1 MLDPAIATALNRQI
15 NTELAAWYGYLA
27 MPDWCDAKH
36 LFGFAAFLDAQ
47 SREEQE
53 HARRL
58 IQYLRD
64 RGGRLELARVEAPRR
79 EFDSLGDV
87 FEAALEQERHN
98 TSQIHALYD
107 LAKTKNDYP
116 TVSALQWFLDEQ
128 VEEEKTMDEALGL
141 VRFAGE
147 DRSALLT
154 LNEQFGRR
162 AAGDEVASVAPG
174 SASPA

>member
-1 MLDPAIATALNRQI
+1 MFDPAIEAAINKQI

-27 MPDWCDAKH
+27 MTDWCDAQN
-36 LFGFAAFLDAQ
+36 LSGFASFLDAQ
-47 SREEQE
+47 SREEQD

-64 RGGRLELARVEAPRR
+64 RGGRLELTRVEAPKR
-79 EFDSLGDV
+79 D
-87 FEAALEQERHN
+87 FETLADIFGAALDQERHN
-98 TSQIHALYD
+98 TSQIHKLYD
-107 LAKTKNDYP
+107 LAKQKNDYP

-147 DRSALLT
+147 DRSAILT

-162 AAGDEVASVAPG
+162 ALEAPAEPG
-174 SASPA
+174 A